1 MVITHLSLSQFR
13 NYRSLELDLPQGVL
27 VFQGDNAQGKTNLLE
42 APYLLA
48 TIRSHRAE
56 NERELISLGAEEHW
70 ARLTAEA
77 RTSQGRLLLEM
88 VIQEASPSGVKKR
101 LRVNGVPRS
110 ASASVGLLAQALF
123 SPEDIDLVGG
133 APALRRRFLDILGSQ
148 MEGRYLVS
156 LRRYQKVLA
165 QRNHLLRLTGEGKA
179 GEGELVFWD
188 RELVASGSFIIQAR
202 RRLVDAL
209 SPRAQE
215 AHRALAEEDLSIRY
229 QPFVDEGAF
238 ARALEEGRGREIGA
252 GMTLVGPH
260 RDDLLLEVGGV
271 EAGAFASRGQQRTI
285 ALSLRLG
292 EGGLL
297 WQKRGES
304 PVLLLDDVFSELDAP
319 RRGRLLQA
327 LVSYQQVFITT
338 TDLDRLPPDLLSR
351 AIIYQIRAGTV
362 QRL

>member
-13 NYRSLELDLPQGVL
+13 NYRALELDLPEGLV

-42 APYLLA
+42 ALYLLA

-56 NERELISLGAEEHW
+56 NERELLSLGVQEPW
-70 ARLTAEA
+70 ARVMAEA
-77 RTSQGRLLLEM
+77 RTSRGPLTLEM
-88 VIQEASPSGVKKR
+88 VIQDVPSSGVRKR

-123 SPEDIDLVGG
+123 SPEDIALVGG

-148 MEGRYLVS
+148 VEHHYL
-156 LRRYQKVLA
+156 LCLQRYQKVLA
-165 QRNHLLRLTGEGKA
+165 QRNHLLRLTGEGRA
-179 GEGELVFWD
+179 GGEELAFWD
-188 RELVASGSFIIQAR
+188 GELVASGSFIIQAR
-202 RRLVDAL
+202 RRLVEAL
-209 SPRAQE
+209 SPRAQG
-215 AHRALAEEDLSIRY
+215 AHQALAEEELGMKY
-229 QPFVDEGAF
+229 QPSVEEGDF
-238 ARALEEGRGREIGA
+238 ARALEVGREREVGA

-260 RDDLLLEVGGV
+260 RDDLLMDIGGN

-285 ALSLRLG
+285 VLSLRLG

-297 WQKRGES
+297 WQKLEES
-304 PVLLLDDVFSELDAP
+304 PVLLLDDVFSEMDAP

-327 LVSYQQVFITT
+327 LSSYQQVFITT
-338 TDLDRLPPDLLSR
+338 TDLERLPSDLLAR
-351 AIIYQIRAGTV
+351 AVIYRIKAGAV

>member
-1 MVITHLSLSQFR
+1 VVITHLSLSQFR
-13 NYRSLELDLPQGVL
+13 NYGALELDLPPGVL
-27 VFQGDNAQGKTNLLE
+27 VFQGNNAQGKTNLLE
-42 APYLLA
+42 ALYLLA

-56 NERELISLGAEEHW
+56 NERELVTVGSKEPW
-70 ARLTAEA
+70 ARVAAEA
-77 RTSQGRLLLEM
+77 NTSQGRLLLDM
-88 VIQEASPSGVKKR
+88 VIQEVPSFGLKKR

-110 ASASVGLLAQALF
+110 ASAVVGLLAQALF
-123 SPEDIDLVGG
+123 CPEDVVLVGG
-133 APALRRRFLDILGSQ
+133 PPTLRRRFMDILGSQ
-148 MEGRYLVS
+148 IEGRYLLS

-165 QRNHLLRLTGEGKA
+165 QRNHLLRLAGEGKA
-179 GEGELVFWD
+179 QQGELVFWD
-188 RELVASGSFIIQAR
+188 KELVASGSFIIQAR
-202 RRLVDAL
+202 RRLVEAL

-215 AHRALAEEDLSIRY
+215 AHRGLAEEELGIKYRPYVEEAS
-229 QPFVDEGAF
+229 F
-238 ARALEEGRGREIGA
+238 ARVLEEGRAKEVAA

-260 RDDLLLEVGGV
+260 RDDFLLEVGGM

-319 RRGRLLQA
+319 RRGRLLEA
-327 LVSYQQVFITT
+327 VAPYEQVFITT
-338 TDLDRLPPDLLSR
+338 TDLDRLPPGLLSR
-351 AIIYQIRAGTV
+351 ATLYETKAGTV

>member
-1 MVITHLSLSQFR
+1 LVITHLSLSRFR
-13 NYRSLELDLPQGVL
+13 NYRALELDLPQGVL
-27 VFQGDNAQGKTNLLE
+27 VFQGDNAQGKSNLLE

-56 NERELISLGAEEHW
+56 NERELLSFSSQEPW
-70 ARLTAEA
+70 ARVVAEA
-77 RTSQGRLLLEM
+77 HTSQGRLLLEM
-88 VIQEASPSGVKKR
+88 VIQEVPSFGMKKR

-110 ASASVGLLAQALF
+110 ASALVGLLAQALF
-123 SPEDIDLVGG
+123 SPEDIVLVGG
-133 APALRRRFLDILGSQ
+133 PPALRRRFLDILGSQ
-148 MEGRYLVS
+148 MEGRYLFS

-188 RELVASGSFIIQAR
+188 KELVASGSFIIQAR
-202 RRLVDAL
+202 RRLVEAL

-229 QPFVDEGAF
+229 QPFVDEASF
-238 ARALEEGRGREIGA
+238 SRALEEGREKEVGA

-327 LVSYQQVFITT
+327 VVSYQQVFITT
-338 TDLDRLPPDLLSR
+338 TDLDRLPPELVSQATL
-351 AIIYQIRAGTV
+351 YQIRAGTV